1 MTWAWKPLDHT
12 LKPEDGIRS
21 IRRAPPCPANSRP
34 SPLLAH
40 PQNLPPRPLTA
51 PRRLLLRAP
60 PPAAFPAAPTL
71 RPSPSPSTA
80 PGGGCAPDGAQS
92 AQAILSLH
100 TSPSRHAHHLH
111 SHPPAT
117 SRSPLTRFPPAARSS
132 LARLSQH
139 SSSLHTRVTPASH
152 PHPPRRNDH
161 LLLRWFLVVDVG
173 PRALPTLTP
182 LTGLPPL
189 GLIVASRDHSTPS
202 LGWWPLRATTR
213 SRRAGA
219 GALLLPTAER
229 GRRPNRTRD
238 MQERGTT
245 SHK

>member
-21 IRRAPPCPANSRP
+21 IRRAPLCPANSRP

-92 AQAILSLH
+92 AQAILSLP

-117 SRSPLTRFPPAARSS
+117 SRPPLTRFPPAARSS

-152 PHPPRRNDH
+152 PHPPRRNNH

-173 PRALPTLTP
+173 PRALPP
-182 LTGLPPL
+182 LPPPPL
-189 GLIVASRDHSTPS
+189 GS
-202 LGWWPLRATTR
+202 PL
-213 SRRAGA
+213 SG
-219 GALLLPTAER
+219 
-229 GRRPNRTRD
+229 
-238 MQERGTT
+238 
-245 SHK
+245 

>member
-1 MTWAWKPLDHT
+1 MPRKLTT
-12 LKPEDGIRS
+12 L
-21 IRRAPPCPANSRP
+21 P
-34 SPLLAH
+34 SPR
-40 PQNLPPRPLTA
+40 PPPESA
-51 PRRLLLRAP
+51 PTTPHSTSPPPPSRSSARRLRRRP
-60 PPAAFPAAPTL
+60 YPTTITFTVN
-71 RPSPSPSTA
+71 RTR
-80 PGGGCAPDGAQS
+80 GGCAPDGAQS
-92 AQAILSLH
+92 AQAILSLP

-117 SRSPLTRFPPAARSS
+117 SRPPLTCFPPAARSS